1 MNLDTAGDNYE
12 PVGSPSSHTHSHT
25 HSPVRKDSERSI
37 VLNREDTADPA
48 ALSRESTSIKL
59 TRQVTNNMVEIIS
72 KSYQAI
78 VPNGEEVY
86 PWMNVLLVAI
96 TVGTIEVSRGLGQG
110 HVDGH
115 GHVDVHGH
123 GHVDVRVT
131 WFTHSTRVVHVCYS
145 LTLLLGYSV

>member
-25 HSPVRKDSERSI
+25 HSPARKDSERSI

-96 TVGTIEVSRGLGQG
+96 TVGTIEVSRGHG

-115 GHVDVHGH
+115 GHGHGH
-123 GHVDVRVT
+123 GRVT